1 MSTPA
6 SSAKSA
12 AVSLSPRGQ
21 LYVACI
27 IAAGA
32 ASLAHAS
39 LTLVRTPAPTEWLLL
54 AALTLVSG
62 SFTIKV
68 PSIPARLSVTET
80 LVFTC
85 VLLFG
90 AAPATLTMA
99 LDGLVI
105 SLTRRYRLQRTLF
118 NTAEAALSI
127 WIASHIFFA
136 IPGVG
141 LAHQSAAI
149 WRLILPMLVLTSIY
163 FLFNS
168 GLTTLAVAFETGK
181 SAAQLWRKQFLWL
194 SVNYFAGASVSLLLV
209 GTIQQGSVRVVAVA
223 LPCLVI
229 SYLTFRASMGRVADA
244 DKHVAALDRLYL
256 STIETLSVAIDAK
269 DQVTHDH
276 LRRVQSYAVG
286 LARARGITHEGTLK
300 ALETAALLHDL
311 GKLAVPEHILNKP
324 AELTPAE
331 FEKIKLHVEVGAD
344 ILATIEFPY
353 PVVPIVRHH
362 HENWDGRGYPDGL
375 AGEAIPIGARILAV
389 ADCFDALTSDRPY
402 RPRLSDEAAFQI
414 LRERAGTKYEP
425 AIVETFIRMQ
435 AEMAPKESPQIPHQR
450 ALAHISRA
458 SAVMPKL
465 PDVGRAM
472 RGVEATEEILALCE
486 LARLA
491 NGQASS
497 ADAAL
502 LIGTHVKRVVPCA
515 ICAVYV
521 LDPLADELV
530 ARHVSGAGGAALT
543 GLRIPRGHRLTGWVA
558 ANQQTLLNSEAVLDL
573 GEFARNLDPPLRS
586 CLSTPLLAGTR
597 LVGVLTAYS
606 SAPAGFT
613 GDHSR
618 VVQMVAPHIAQVLA
632 TALEVETRSVASPQN
647 IGGPAADAPTRRPAR
662 QWLH

>member
-6 SSAKSA
+6 SSAQTA

-32 ASLAHAS
+32 AALGHTS
-39 LTLVRTPAPTEWLLL
+39 LTLLRTPAPAEWLLL
-54 AALTLVSG
+54 AALTLLSG

-90 AAPATLTMA
+90 AAPATVTMA
-99 LDGLVI
+99 LDGLII
-105 SLTRRYRLQRTLF
+105 SLYRRYCLQRTLF
-118 NTAEAALSI
+118 NTAEAALSM
-127 WIASHIFFA
+127 WIASHIFFV
-136 IPGVG
+136 IPGIA
-141 LAHQSAAI
+141 LAQHPVAI

-163 FLFNS
+163 FLLNS
-168 GLTTLAVAFETGK
+168 WLTTLAVAFETGR
-181 SAAQLWRKQFLWL
+181 SAAELWRKQFLWL
-194 SVNYFAGASVSLLLV
+194 SVNYLAGASVSLLLV

-229 SYLTFRASMGRVADA
+229 FYLTFRASMGRVADA
-244 DKHVAALDRLYL
+244 DQHLAELDRLYL

-286 LARARGITHEGTLK
+286 LARARGITDEGTLK
-300 ALETAALLHDL
+300 ALETAALLHDV

-324 AELTPAE
+324 GQLTPAE
-331 FEKIKLHVEVGAD
+331 FEKVKLHVEVGAD

-389 ADCFDALTSDRPY
+389 ADCFDALISDRPY
-402 RPRLSDEAAFQI
+402 RPRLSDETAFQI
-414 LRERAGTKYEP
+414 LRERAGTKYDP
-425 AIVETFIRMQ
+425 AIVETFIQMQ
-435 AEMAPKESPQIPHQR
+435 AEMAPEESRQMPHQR

-458 SAVMPKL
+458 SAAMPKL
-465 PDVGRAM
+465 PDASRAI
-472 RGVEATEEILALCE
+472 RAVEATEEILALCE

-491 NGQASS
+491 NGQATS

-502 LIGTHVKRVVPCA
+502 VIGTHVKRVVPCA
-515 ICAVYV
+515 MCAVYV
-521 LDPLADELV
+521 LDPLADDLV
-530 ARHVSGAGGAALT
+530 ARYVAGAGGAALT

-558 ANQQTLLNSEAVLDL
+558 ANQQTLLNSDAVLDL
-573 GEFARNLDPPLRS
+573 GEFARSMDPPLRS

-597 LVGVLTAYS
+597 LVGVLTAY
-606 SAPAGFT
+606 APAPAAFT
-613 GDHSR
+613 EDHSR
-618 VVQMVAPHIAQVLA
+618 VVQMVAPHIAQVLLA
-632 TALEVETRSVASPQN
+632 ALELETRSVTSPQTA
-647 IGGPAADAPTRRPAR
+647 GSPSAEAQSRRPAP